1 MVQITE
7 SVHPRSLS
15 FANQRKVVILRDQ
28 GFAWNDITGRVVN
41 LQGASPSEDTCQ
53 KIYKEF
59 NRRKGRRV
67 YKYHRCGQ
75 KPTTFTAA
83 VVRFLLARLL
93 ALRNKV
99 ICTASVLQAELA
111 RKRDP
116 KPKTNDKTTQ
126 DKDEEEDGGR
136 TQEEADEEEEDV
148 GR

>member
-75 KPTTFTAA
+75 KPGPFPAGSLAGSPEQGDLHCVRAA
-83 VVRFLLARLL
+83 GGAR
-93 ALRNKV
+93 
-99 ICTASVLQAELA
+99 AEE
-111 RKRDP
+111 RS
-116 KPKTNDKTTQ
+116 
-126 DKDEEEDGGR
+126 
-136 TQEEADEEEEDV
+136 EA
-148 GR
+148 